1 LVAIRNT
8 EMRFEL
14 RTNGG
19 LTAFVAAL
27 MVEGDVFALVDE
39 LVARPSWQ
47 ADALCREHPELVFVP
62 SAGPVSDDARALCRS
77 CLVRAE
83 CLGYALVRPE
93 LVGCWGG
100 TTTADR
106 DRARAEGVDVDE
118 VLARLDRPKPAAVA
132 SAWVTAPCTG
142 CGGLLSRQDVAIGD
156 SWCWACRPAA

>member
-8 EMRFEL
+8 EMPFEL
-14 RTNGG
+14 RAHGG
-19 LTAFVAAL
+19 LTEFSAAL
-27 MVEGDVFALVDE
+27 MLEGDVFALVDE

-47 ADALCREHPELVFVP
+47 SDALCREHPELVFVP

-118 VLARLDRPKPAAVA
+118 VLARLERPTPRAVWA
-132 SAWVTAPCTG
+132 TAPCVG
-142 CGGLLSRQDVAIGD
+142 CGGLLSRKDVERGD
-156 SWCWACRPAA
+156 GWCWACRPAA

>member
-1 LVAIRNT
+1 LVAILDIDDDAPDPFYAA
-8 EMRFEL
+8 MMIGGDLPEL
-14 RTNGG
+14 AD
-19 LTAFVAAL
+19 LLHQPLWF
-27 MVEGDVFALVDE
+27 
-39 LVARPSWQ
+39 
-47 ADALCREHPELVFVP
+47 ADALCKEHLELVFVP